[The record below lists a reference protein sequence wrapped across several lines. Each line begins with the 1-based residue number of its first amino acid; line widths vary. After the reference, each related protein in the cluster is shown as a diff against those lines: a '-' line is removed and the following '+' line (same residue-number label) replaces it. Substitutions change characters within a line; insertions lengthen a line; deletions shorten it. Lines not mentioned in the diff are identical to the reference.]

1 MVPSLSVVATS
12 AAVVAVAGGVLVVA
26 RRLERLEHP
35 EPPPV
40 PESQTTGRKYKF
52 GAYQEPKP
60 NPVATLISTPM
71 AAPGGAWILAGLAL
85 AIGAVALAQPSKP
98 ATAALSPARDSVLV
112 QLRTDM
118 DTLRATVGRLRDS
131 LRITA
136 VTKPASNPA
145 GRGTRS
151 PSRIAARTSQ
161 PAETILPAAPPPP
174 LP

>member
-1 MVPSLSVVATS
+1 MVLSLSVMATS

-35 EPPPV
+35 ESPPA

-52 GAYQEPKP
+52 GAYQESKP
-60 NPVATLISTPM
+60 NPLATLISTLM

-85 AIGAVALAQPSKP
+85 AIGAVALAKPSKP
-98 ATAALSPARDSVLV
+98 VTTALSPARDSVLV

-118 DTLRATVGRLRDS
+118 DTLRATIGRLRDS
-131 LRITA
+131 LRITTVA
-136 VTKPASNPA
+136 KPAPASA
-145 GRGTRS
+145 GRGARS
-151 PSRIAARTSQ
+151 PSKIAARTTK
-161 PAETILPAAPPPP
+161 PADPILPAAPPPP